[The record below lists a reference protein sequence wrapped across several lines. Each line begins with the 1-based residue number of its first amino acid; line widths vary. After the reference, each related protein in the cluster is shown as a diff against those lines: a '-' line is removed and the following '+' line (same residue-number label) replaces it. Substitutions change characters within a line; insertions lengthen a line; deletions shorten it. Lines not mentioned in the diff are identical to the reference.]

1 MVVKYE
7 QKGGSAWKVWTF
19 ELNQEGVLGGTLCTG
34 RMGDGQSGKG
44 RGNLAV
50 NQQIW
55 NIRHVAPGVKN
66 IPSSVFSLP
75 VQSFPHLCPTMAP
88 L

>member
-7 QKGGSAWKVWTF
+7 QKSGSVWKVWTF
-19 ELNQEGVLGGTLCTG
+19 EFIQEGALGGTLYSG
-34 RMGDGQSGKG
+34 RTGDGQRGDG
-44 RGNLAV
+44 RGSSAV

-55 NIRHVAPGVKN
+55 NIRHVAPSVKN

-75 VQSFPHLCPTMAP
+75 VQSFPCLCPTLAP